1 MKHIGLAKPLQ
12 YKNTRT
18 FHTATDIHNTP
29 ENCMIACYT
38 SHVSQQINLLF
49 PPSTTRRYDMDFA
62 RHTQTH
68 TNTDTHQHRHT
79 NMIPPLSTY
88 TLCYMRH
95 TQTHTNTDTHQH
107 TNTDTQT
114 WYHHWAHTHCVT
126 CHPHVYMYMYMWL
139 VQMNMYVHATHT
151 WYMSSILTVP
161 STFTMCKWFGLIT

>member
-68 TNTDTHQHRHT
+68 TNTDTHQHTNTQTQTHKHDTTTKHIHIVLHAAHTDTYKHRHTPTHKHRHT

-95 TQTHTNTDTHQH
+95 TQTHTNTDT
-107 TNTDTQT
+107 QT
-114 WYHHWAHTHCVT
+114 
-126 CHPHVYMYMYMWL
+126 
-139 VQMNMYVHATHT
+139 
-151 WYMSSILTVP
+151 
-161 STFTMCKWFGLIT
+161 